1 MRIGI
6 SGASGKIGS
15 YICQYLSQFMPDVEI
30 IGGTRNK
37 SQFIKE
43 FENQN
48 SNFSWR
54 WLDLKVDESIF
65 DFIDE
70 IDMFV
75 NASGAKNLSRSIR
88 KIILEKMPLIEVGH
102 ESYFD
107 SLNREETTNPF
118 LYGVGMAP
126 GFTGLLSRAMIDCL
140 DKKNEKVNTRKLWYL
155 VRESISHSAAED
167 MADLFASKVTT
178 NHIATHENNAVSLP
192 LFNNIVY
199 PFQYYDAEA
208 KAVDEIYNINS
219 SETYMLRE
227 DGDLYN
233 IAARYAG
240 DKNGLTNYFIKAS
253 EATAADSKFVRMA
266 AEVIS
271 DHSSMT
277 KVLEGPSQSA
287 LSGCTCAATI
297 ANLLKC
303 GSKSRIERLAECSI
317 WKEIYEQVIS
327 SGIFYVNETYN
338 QSIVDLEIEESGEF

>member
-15 YICQYLSQFMPDVEI
+15 YTCKYLSRFMPDVEI

-43 FENQN
+43 LENQN
-48 SNFSWR
+48 SHFSWR
-54 WLDLKVDESIF
+54 QLDLNVDKSIF

-75 NASGAKNLSRSIR
+75 NVSGAQNLSRSIR
-88 KIILEKMPLIEVGH
+88 KIILDKMPLIEVGH

-107 SLNREETTNPF
+107 TLNREETRNPF

-126 GFTGLLSRAMIDCL
+126 GFTGLLSIAMIDCL
-140 DKKNEKVNTRKLWYL
+140 EKKKENVKARKLWYL
-155 VRESISHSAAED
+155 VRESISRSAAED

-178 NHIATHENNAVSLP
+178 NQTASIENNAVSLP
-192 LFNNIVY
+192 LFSNIVY

-208 KAVDEIYNINS
+208 TAVDEIYNINS

-253 EATAADSKFVRMA
+253 EATAADSQFVRMA

-277 KVLEGPSQSA
+277 IVLEGPSQSA

-297 ANLLKC
+297 TNLIKNGC
-303 GSKSRIERLAECSI
+303 KARIERLAECSN

-338 QSIVDLEIEESGEF
+338 QSMFDLGNEESGEI

>member
-1 MRIGI
+1 MRVGI

-15 YICQYLSQFMPDVEI
+15 YTCQYLSQFMPDIEI

-43 FENQN
+43 LGKKN
-48 SNFSWR
+48 SNFTWR
-54 WLDLKVDESIF
+54 QLDLKVDKSLF

-70 IDMFV
+70 IDIFV
-75 NASGAKNLSRSIR
+75 NASGAQNLSRSIR
-88 KIILEKMPLIEVGH
+88 KIILDKMPLIEVGY

-107 SLNREETTNPF
+107 SLNREEAPNTF

-126 GFTGLLSRAMIDCL
+126 GFTGLLSRAMIDRFK
-140 DKKNEKVNTRKLWYL
+140 KKNENVKARKLWYL
-155 VRESISHSAAED
+155 VRESISRSAAED

-178 NHIATHENNAVSLP
+178 NHIASLENNAVSLP
-192 LFNNIVY
+192 MFNNLVY

-208 KAVDEIYNINS
+208 TAVDEIYNINS

-233 IAARYAG
+233 IAARYAC

-253 EATAADSKFVRMA
+253 EATAADSQFVRMA

-277 KVLEGPSQSA
+277 IVLEGPSQSA

-297 ANLLKC
+297 ANLLKNGC
-303 GSKSRIERLAECSI
+303 RSRIERLAECSN

-327 SGIFYVNETYN
+327 SGVFYVNETYN
-338 QSIVDLEIEESGEF
+338 QSMMDLGIEESGEL

>member
-6 SGASGKIGS
+6 CGASGKIGS
-15 YICQYLSQFMPDVEI
+15 YTCDYLSQFMPDVEI

-37 SQFIKE
+37 SKFIKE
-43 FENQN
+43 LEKKN
-48 SNFSWR
+48 SKFTWR
-54 WLDLKVDESIF
+54 QLDLKVDKSIS

-75 NASGAKNLSRSIR
+75 NVSGAQNLSKSIR
-88 KIILEKMPLIEVGH
+88 KIILDKMPLIEVGY
-102 ESYFD
+102 EPYFD
-107 SLNREETTNPF
+107 SLNRDETKNPF

-126 GFTGLLSRAMIDCL
+126 GFTGLLSRVMIDCL
-140 DKKNEKVNTRKLWYL
+140 EKKNENVKARKLWYL
-155 VRESISHSAAED
+155 VRESISRLAAED
-167 MADLFASKVTT
+167 MANLFASKVTT
-178 NHIATHENNAVSLP
+178 NQIALLENNAVSLP
-192 LFNNIVY
+192 LFNNLVY

-208 KAVDEIYNINS
+208 TALDEIYNINS

-253 EATAADSKFVRMA
+253 EATAADSQFVRMA

-277 KVLEGPSQSA
+277 IVLEGPSQSA

-297 ANLLKC
+297 TNLLKNGC
-303 GSKSRIERLAECSI
+303 KSRIERLAECSN
-317 WKEIYEQVIS
+317 WKEIYEKVIS

-338 QSIVDLEIEESGEF
+338 QSMMDLGIEESGEI